1 MKTFSYFKLPLLAL
15 IFCLFFI
22 PHVSEA
28 KSSTPWN
35 YSYTLEPLYYYWDGN
50 FACGFT
56 NTACSGWEK
65 GLQNPTVT
73 INYYADVYNN
83 QTNQLITDGTTVP
96 VGTVLRFTPK
106 TETGTDISWFG
117 AGYSQDSPNGWWVN
131 SILPYDRSINA
142 CSAANYIGKAVNS
155 VLYDVY
161 APLLVKI
168 PTKTIT
174 HTGTAGLS
182 CNSGNSICTVTSAGS
197 INSTVSF
204 AATTGH
210 FYYAYDQGGGCTMN
224 GGVIL

>member
-1 MKTFSYFKLPLLAL
+1 MFMKTLSLLKLPLLAL
-15 IFCLFFI
+15 IFCLFLI
-22 PHVSEA
+22 PHLSEA
-28 KSSTPWN
+28 KGSTPWN

-50 FACGFT
+50 IVCGWT
-56 NTACSGWEK
+56 GTACSGWEK
-65 GLQNPTVT
+65 GLQNPNVTV
-73 INYYADVYNN
+73 NYYADIYNN
-83 QTNQLITDGTTVP
+83 QTNQLITDGATIP

-106 TETGTDISWFG
+106 TETGSDISWFG

-142 CSAANYIGKAVNS
+142 CGAANYIGRDTTS
-155 VLYDVY
+155 GIDVY
-161 APLLVKI
+161 SPLLIKI

-210 FYYAYDQGGGCTMN
+210 FY
-224 GGVIL
+224 